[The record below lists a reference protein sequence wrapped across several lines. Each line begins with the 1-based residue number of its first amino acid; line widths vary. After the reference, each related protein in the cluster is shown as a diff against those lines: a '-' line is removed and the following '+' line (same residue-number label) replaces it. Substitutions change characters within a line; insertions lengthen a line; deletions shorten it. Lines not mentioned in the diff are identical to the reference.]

1 MTTDV
6 KYFTPAEAIKT
17 LPLVRSI
24 VADILVEG
32 KEIKLLAEEISEEEI
47 NQDPRLLARLEMID
61 KYLKELEEIGC
72 FYKDWNFT
80 FGLVDFPALIN
91 GEEVYL
97 CWRSDE
103 ESIRYYH
110 GTQNG
115 YADRKMIPEEYFYSQ
130 N

>member
-6 KYFTPAEAIKT
+6 KYFTPAEAIRT

-24 VADILVEG
+24 VADILTEG
-32 KEIKLLAEEISEEEI
+32 KEIKLLAEELAEEEL
-47 NQDPRLLARLEMID
+47 NKDPRLLARLEQID

-80 FGLVDFPALIN
+80 YGLVDFPAMIN

-103 ESIRYYH
+103 ESISYYH
-110 GTQNG
+110 GVNTG
-115 YADRKMIPEEYFYSQ
+115 YADRRMIPEEFFYSS

>member
-1 MTTDV
+1 MTTAV
-6 KYFTPAEAIKT
+6 RYFTPAEAIKT
-17 LPLVRSI
+17 LPLVRRI

-32 KEIKLLAEEISEEEI
+32 KEIKLLAEELAEEEI
-47 NQDPRLLARLEMID
+47 NQDPRLLARLEQID
-61 KYLKELEEIGC
+61 TYLKELEEIGC

-80 FGLVDFPALIN
+80 FGLVDFPAMFN

-103 ESIRYYH
+103 ESISYYH
-110 GTQNG
+110 SVQNG

>member
-1 MTTDV
+1 MTTAV

-17 LPLVRSI
+17 LPLVRRI

-32 KEIKLLAEEISEEEI
+32 KEIKLLAEELAEEEI
-47 NQDPRLLARLEMID
+47 NQDPRLLARLEQID
-61 KYLKELEEIGC
+61 AYLKELEEIGC

-80 FGLVDFPALIN
+80 FGLVDFPAMFG

-110 GTQNG
+110 SVQNG
-115 YADRKMIPEEYFYSQ
+115 YSERKMIPEEYFYNQ